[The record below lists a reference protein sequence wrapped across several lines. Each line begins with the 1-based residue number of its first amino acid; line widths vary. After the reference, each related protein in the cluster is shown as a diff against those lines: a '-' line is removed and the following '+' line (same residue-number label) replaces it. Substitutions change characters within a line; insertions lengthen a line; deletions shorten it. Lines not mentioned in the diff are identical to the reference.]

1 MNNELLNKN
10 LYYSLTEKLQNL
22 SETKKTPKA
31 IRDELTKDIVNA
43 NLRMKDVTATIAAY
57 YYFSLGKS
65 ELQFL
70 NDYYHKTFLAYFN
83 MDVIKK
89 YYNYIITDEFLTKVI
104 QDMYGKSILNLTK
117 NDTASSIKE
126 EKENLIK
133 SLSKQEFSK
142 FLMDLKIASMIKN
155 AALDK
160 KCSASL
166 CDKLATVPRSLANK
180 MVSNINNL
188 NDRFTS
194 LKSLNFNKRF
204 AIKSSDKVNEK
215 PNLFQKFSPNIILGK
230 KIVAISGTKV
240 STFND
245 NFKRKLA

>member
-1 MNNELLNKN
+1 M
-10 LYYSLTEKLQNL
+10 
-22 SETKKTPKA
+22 
-31 IRDELTKDIVNA
+31 NA